1 LKTIIAGGR
10 DYHLTD
16 EDFKKLDQLGGT
28 ISEVVSGCARGV
40 DTAGEVWAKKNNI
53 PVKKFPADWEKF
65 GKSAGYRRNQQMA
78 KYADA
83 VVLFPGGKGT
93 GHMYDIAKRMELII
107 YDFRE
112 T

>member
-1 LKTIIAGGR
+1 MKGAIL
-10 DYHLTD
+10 L
-16 EDFKKLDQLGGT
+16 
-28 ISEVVSGCARGV
+28 
-40 DTAGEVWAKKNNI
+40 GEVWAKKNKV

-78 KYADA
+78 EYADA
-83 VVLFPGGKGT
+83 VILFPGGKGT
-93 GHMYDIAKRMELII
+93 NHMYDIAKRMGLII